1 MSFIIIF
8 LNVLLTFILLWNA
21 TKNKRLIQY
30 LPTLC
35 WFSFIIIPLIFSW
48 TYFPVPAR
56 NMQAIGATLISIAL
70 AIGDRHGITKE
81 IRPLRNFSQFKY
93 QKILVSAL
101 VFILIL
107 IPIYHYYKVGYIP
120 LLNRLFGD
128 YSPIELRDQRENFNK
143 FALPFVFSVI
153 SNHMINIVAPLL
165 IGILSYLKKYYLS
178 VSVFFWVVFYS
189 LSSNQKGSFI
199 VFVSSVLMVL
209 AFLQTEKQRN
219 ILAKLF
225 GSAFLATIL
234 FGILHSNSMIKNV
247 DRCPLPIGANYSPAN
262 INRSCEK
269 VVFDEIKTF
278 FVIDSIGYRIFLTPV
293 EVSNNWYR
301 YYSEPKNSFRSVS
314 DLLDRNLSS
323 SAANRV
329 GIEYYQR
336 IFPDRYGTSVSAY
349 SSIDSDAYSFGG
361 LFLVFLVAI
370 VLLIIRLS
378 ISAGIRSNFMI
389 ARILFAIGLTHIT
402 LMPWQSSIQAIL
414 FSQGLFLI
422 ILLIFLSSKIGNSER
437 LFFTNN

>member
-8 LNVLLTFILLWNA
+8 LNVLLTCILLWNA

-93 QKILVSAL
+93 QKILVSSL

-189 LSSNQKGSFI
+189 LSSNQKGYFI

-293 EVSNNWYR
+293 EVSNHWY
-301 YYSEPKNSFRSVS
+301 EFFLDDQNSFRGVQS
-314 DLLDRNLSS
+314 LLERDTYKKTANIIGIKYYTEPFPNLYGSS
-323 SAANRV
+323 
-329 GIEYYQR
+329 I
-336 IFPDRYGTSVSAY
+336 SAY
-349 SSIDSDAYSFGG
+349 SSIDADAFSFGG
-361 LFLVFLVAI
+361 LGIVAI
-370 VLLIIRLS
+370 ISLLLLLIRIYVGVSKNNSPPITKVLEALS
-378 ISAGIRSNFMI
+378 LNLIIILPFSA
-389 ARILFAIGLTHIT
+389 
-402 LMPWQSSIQAIL
+402 SIQAIL
-414 FSQGLFLI
+414 LPQGLML
-422 ILLIFLSSKIGNSER
+422 LLISIFFLRNFLSKKV
-437 LFFTNN
+437 

>member
-8 LNVLLTFILLWNA
+8 LNVLLTCIVLWNA

-93 QKILVSAL
+93 QKILVSSL

-120 LLNRLFGD
+120 LLNRFFGD

-189 LSSNQKGSFI
+189 LSSNQKGYFI

-234 FGILHSNSMIKNV
+234 FGILHSNSMIKNA

-278 FVIDSIGYRIFLTPV
+278 FVIDSIGYRVFLTPV
-293 EVSNNWYR
+293 EVSNDWYQ

-329 GIEYYQR
+329 GIEYFQR

>member
-1 MSFIIIF
+1 MSFVILF
-8 LNVLLTFILLWNA
+8 LNVLLTFIVFWNA
-21 TKNKRLIQY
+21 TKNKRLIQC

-70 AIGDRHGITKE
+70 AIGDLHGITKE

-93 QKILVSAL
+93 QKILVSSL

-120 LLNRLFGD
+120 LLNRFFGD

-143 FALPFVFSVI
+143 FALPYVFSVI
-153 SNHMINIVAPLL
+153 SNQVINIVAPLL
-165 IGILSYLKKYYLS
+165 IGILSYLIIYYLS
-178 VSVFFWVVFYS
+178 ISVFFWVVFYS
-189 LSSNQKGSFI
+189 LSSNSKDSFI

-234 FGILHSNSMIKNV
+234 FGILHSNSMIKNA

-278 FVIDSIGYRIFLTPV
+278 FVIDSIGYRVFLTPV
-293 EVSNNWYR
+293 EVSNDWYQ

-329 GIEYYQR
+329 GIEYFQR

-389 ARILFAIGLTHIT
+389 ARILLAIGLTQIA

-422 ILLIFLSSKIGNSER
+422 ILLIFLFSKIGNSER
-437 LFFTNN
+437 LFLTNN